1 MARDIT
7 VTFDDDSQHVYQGAP
22 DNVTPTDIESRAQK
36 DFGKKVKALDGG
48 RRAAEPAAPP
58 KPETEIPTGVPP
70 AQSQAAAAAPAQAPG
85 MMGFLT
91 GAPRA
96 GMPQAPGMGML
107 GAAARAT
114 VAPVETGLAVG
125 SGMTTG
131 PLAGLLQM
139 GNRVAQQVKGIFQ
152 GQNAD
157 EIKASGP
164 SAGEA
169 FERGMQAGTY
179 QPSTPE
185 AQQQT
190 EAIGNAMQ
198 THGPA
203 LLGVG
208 PEIGAMGKILGG
220 AARSPQAAALP
231 GKIAAAP
238 VKAIAAITPELAP
251 ETQAVVQK
259 ATKFGIDLPPDAFS
273 KNKFAKIA
281 GEASRNVPLSGAGNE
296 ANATA
301 FNSTLARRIGAE
313 GAEKITPKVFDAAI
327 TKSGDTIGRITGE
340 NDVPVT
346 ALRSTIDD
354 MREASAKRSEGVAEA
369 VEGYLKD
376 IEAKADENGVVPG
389 AAMQQIVSDLG
400 RDARSSTNG
409 NIRNALGELHGALTG
424 DVAKLLTPED
434 AQALR
439 KAKQQYSD
447 ALTIAPLV
455 RPSGDISPSGFNQ
468 AFRSTRAGKM
478 RAAKGTGG
486 EMGDLAEVSQYMREP
501 GSSLTAERGVTYAAL
516 GGAAKIEPHTAAAAY
531 ASANAYNRLGP
542 KVLREKSKLKPT
554 VAPDEAPPAEPT
566 PPPAGGPGPGPET
579 PSAPTDPRLAE
590 IAKLREGATDPAVQ
604 AALDAHEK
612 TVQADLKTKAAAAK
626 QAASVDALE
635 AAAKATQDPDLRAT
649 LQKQADKLR
658 AEKIPVGEATELA
671 GTPTPKPE
679 KVGKIPVGKVVEG
692 QPALPVEKAGPIP
705 AGQATEI
712 TPEVITPE
720 EPIPVGEATD
730 VSPVSNRPAAEVV
743 SNVPKAEPVS
753 NRPSVETGAPI
764 VNNEPVSEYSHGAL
778 FKAAEHA
785 GIETR
790 GRRPAEVRAAFE
802 KSWAKEHGLNPMDAE
817 RAKNVAQALNVDE
830 AAVEAAAKQHE
841 KSPRAFDR
849 AIDDIIQ
856 GGTENAFET
865 HEAAN
870 SGEGPAPNPP
880 GGGSGKGSAGT
891 GRGGN
896 ANVNPERAGNGGS
909 NKGNSNASGAA
920 GPVEATAEQPGPN
933 SPATTG
939 THSEVN
945 QPGGS
950 ASETIPVGEVTEG
963 APETHA
969 ANNAS
974 GESEASS
981 EAINRAAREKAA
993 GQERVLIDRDG
1004 TVRPLIGPSAV
1015 DQVARPGQVVA
1026 QRGVGAKEWT
1036 VLSSGADMTKG
1047 GIARAL
1053 SKAEERPGT
1062 VARMAAERST
1072 PSPSRTA
1079 TEWAT
1084 EMSRLRESKPRP
1096 LEKLYGKAGP
1106 TDYQR
1111 TEWEARQRR
1120 WQSEYNRASKMQ
1132 KQTLAEENAER
1143 KTGT

>member
-48 RRAAEPAAPP
+48 RSAAEPPPAAPQRVG
-58 KPETEIPTGVPP
+58 EIPTGIRPNGSP
-70 AQSQAAAAAPAQAPG
+70 MYAGDAAAQQASQGAAPPPEQPSG
-85 MMGFLT
+85 MMGMLNT
-91 GAPRA
+91 AGRA
-96 GMPQAPGMGML
+96 V
-107 GAAARAT
+107 GAA
-114 VAPVETGLAVG
+114 VETPLAVG
-125 SGMTTG
+125 TGATTG
-131 PLAGLLQM
+131 FLGGLLNM
-139 GNRVAQQVKGIFQ
+139 GNRVAQQITGIVQ
-152 GQNAD
+152 GKNAD

-164 SAGEA
+164 SAEGA
-169 FERGMQAGTY
+169 FAQGMQAGTY
-179 QPSTPE
+179 QPRTAAAQEQVGNIGE
-185 AQQQT
+185 AL
-190 EAIGNAMQ
+190 Q

-203 LLGVG
+203 LIGVG
-208 PEIGAMGKILGG
+208 PEIGAMGKILAGG
-220 AARSPQAAALP
+220 ARPAATMA
-231 GKIAAAP
+231 GEAAGATA
-238 VKAIAAITPELAP
+238 KA
-251 ETQAVVQK
+251 
-259 ATKFGIDLPPDAFS
+259 ATKKVLGVNPEKLKVARLAEGFGIDVRPDQIMD
-273 KNKFAKIA
+273 NKAA
-281 GEASRNVPLSGAGNE
+281 SLVGEGATHVPLSGAKTKSNQ
-296 ANATA
+296 AA
-301 FNSTLARRIGAE
+301 FNKSTNQLLNPEETSDRVTQQTWSKAMDRAGSTVGEVMGGVEVPFEGGGLAKALDSYEKGLGTETADTTRIGSNYVDQLRAKAEENNGVIPGETLRKIDSELGQKIRSTSDGDLKRSLGDLQEHIRDAAESQIKDPADVARLKDARRQYAWGKLIEPAVAKSINGNLSPALLMNLVT
-313 GAEKITPKVFDAAI
+313 A
-327 TKSGDTIGRITGE
+327 TKTGKGFMARNAGGRI
-340 NDVPVT
+340 
-346 ALRSTIDD
+346 
-354 MREASAKRSEGVAEA
+354 
-369 VEGYLKD
+369 
-376 IEAKADENGVVPG
+376 
-389 AAMQQIVSDLG
+389 
-400 RDARSSTNG
+400 
-409 NIRNALGELHGALTG
+409 
-424 DVAKLLTPED
+424 
-434 AQALR
+434 
-439 KAKQQYSD
+439 
-447 ALTIAPLV
+447 
-455 RPSGDISPSGFNQ
+455 
-468 AFRSTRAGKM
+468 
-478 RAAKGTGG
+478 
-486 EMGDLAEVSQYMREP
+486 GDLAKVGQLLKEP
-501 GSSLTAERGVTYAAL
+501 ATSNTAERAAVYSVL
-516 GGAAKIEPHTAAAAY
+516 GGAGYVEPHTAAGIVGG
-531 ASANAYNRLGP
+531 ANAYNRLGP
-542 KVLREKSKLKPT
+542 KLVRALGREEPPP
-554 VAPDEAPPAEPT
+554 VAGEVPPAEPT
-566 PPPAGGPGPGPET
+566 PPAGGPGPGPET
-579 PSAPTDPRLAE
+579 PPAPTDPRLAE

-635 AAAKATQDPDLRAT
+635 AAAKATHDPDLRAT

-692 QPALPVEKAGPIP
+692 QPALPVEKTGPIP
-705 AGQATEI
+705 TGAATEI
-712 TPEVITPE
+712 TPEVIAPE

-743 SNVPKAEPVS
+743 SNQPQAEPVS
-753 NRPSVETGAPI
+753 NRPTVETGAPI

-880 GGGSGKGSAGT
+880 GGGSGKGGAGT

-896 ANVNPERAGNGGS
+896 ANVNPERPGAGGS

-933 SPATTG
+933 SPAATG

-950 ASETIPVGEVTEG
+950 ASESIPVGEVTEG

-1026 QRGVGAKEWT
+1026 QKGVGAKEWT

-1053 SKAEERPGT
+1053 SKLSEPRGFEKG
-1062 VARMAAERST
+1062 AR
-1072 PSPSRTA
+1072 
-1079 TEWAT
+1079 
-1084 EMSRLRESKPRP
+1084 K
-1096 LEKLYGKAGP
+1096 
-1106 TDYQR
+1106 
-1111 TEWEARQRR
+1111 
-1120 WQSEYNRASKMQ
+1120 RA
-1132 KQTLAEENAER
+1132 
-1143 KTGT
+1143 